1 MSGLDNTSLSIAKT
15 GNSTYS
21 IGDHTP
27 VIIFTGPN
35 ATIVNWQF
43 GWLPNKG
50 AIYSF
55 LNWSPGGV
63 VISLG
68 AVDTG
73 TIINMA
79 SGSSCQ
85 VVYDGT
91 QLWTITK
98 SSGAVIAG

>member
-1 MSGLDNTSLSIAKT
+1 MSGLDNTSLSIVKT
-15 GNSTYS
+15 GSSTYA

-27 VIIFTGPN
+27 VYICTGPN
-35 ATIVNWQF
+35 ATIFNWQN
-43 GWLPNKG
+43 GWRPNTG
-50 AIYSF
+50 AVFSF

-63 VISLG
+63 IVALG
-68 AVDTG
+68 AVDAG